1 MDYTNVLDEGV
12 GWLQRRLKKYGFSDC
27 LSPLFV
33 FNFWCGFLIFVVR
46 LHCYYQ
52 KHIYDLLFSSILCPI
67 LSQHAFLFSL
77 PLVNIP
83 LYTVKSH
90 VKVLGLYNS
99 IRVLGG
105 LISEEVTSGGH
116 LK

>member
-1 MDYTNVLDEGV
+1 MAATQV
-12 GWLQRRLKKYGFSDC
+12 KKYGFSDC

-90 VKVLGLYNS
+90 VKALGLYNS